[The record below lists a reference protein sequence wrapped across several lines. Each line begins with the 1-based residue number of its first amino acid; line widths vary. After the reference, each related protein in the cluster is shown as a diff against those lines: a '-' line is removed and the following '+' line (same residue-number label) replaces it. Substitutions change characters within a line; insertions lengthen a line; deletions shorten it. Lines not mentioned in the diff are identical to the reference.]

1 MPQGLNRYL
10 LPAAGL
16 IATFLVSGVIVFAVA
31 SFFLGGSDDEDAPA
45 PTSTATA
52 TRTAEA
58 TPTSTTTPT
67 PTPTRT
73 PTATPSPEPTP
84 TPTSAPTVA
93 PTPPPP
99 PPTPAPTEPPRPAP
113 TQAPPLTAAPANFA
127 GAWRIVDS
135 ILQGRGAGQTFT
147 FQVSITQ
154 TGNSIQGGAPGAIAL
169 SGTVAGN
176 IATVEF
182 SQPGLGITGI
192 FIWTMGADGNAT
204 GTFTSTVPNS
214 GTSQLIRLR

>member
-16 IATFLVSGVIVFAVA
+16 LATFLVSGVIVFAVA
-31 SFFLGGSDDEDAPA
+31 SFFLGGSDDEGAPA
-45 PTSTATA
+45 PTSTAT
-52 TRTAEA
+52 RTIEV
-58 TPTSTTTPT
+58 TPTST

-73 PTATPSPEPTP
+73 STPSPTPGSTLAPTSTP
-84 TPTSAPTVA
+84 TLSALPTVA
-93 PTPPPP
+93 PTQPLP
-99 PPTPAPTEPPRPAP
+99 PPTPASAEPLRPAP
-113 TQAPPLTAAPANFA
+113 TQAAPVSSAPASFA

-135 ILQGRGAGQTFT
+135 VLQGRGAGQTFS

-154 TGNSIQGGAPGAIAL
+154 AGDTIQGGTSGVIAL
-169 SGTVAGN
+169 AGAVAGN

-182 SQPGLGITGI
+182 SQPALGITGI
-192 FIWTMGADGNAT
+192 FIWTLGADGNAS
-204 GTFTSTVPNS
+204 GTFTSNVPNS